1 MTDAPTPP
9 AGLPPTNDTPA
20 ASEVMDGWFRSR
32 LGGVAAPLVAAFL
45 AFLVGAIVILAA
57 GHNPLAA
64 YRAIFDGTGLNP
76 VSYFGDESDTA
87 WRNLQQTLIVFT
99 PLVCTALAVAFA
111 FRCGMFNIGGQGQYF
126 VGFFASI
133 YIGTHLAGL
142 PRLLHIVLAIV
153 AAILVAMVWGGIAGF
168 LKASVGAHEVITTI
182 MLNWIAIYGGQWLF
196 ELGGPLQGPEP
207 SLPKSG
213 ALLESARLPTFGTGL
228 QPVHVGVFIAIAA
241 LVVYTLLLNRTTL
254 GFEVRAVGFNPEA
267 ARYSGISVG
276 RNYIL
281 ALAIAGGFAGLGG
294 ALDNLGWKFTIAT
307 NDIQVSAVGF
317 VGIAVALL
325 GRNTAIG
332 IFFSALLFAALQ
344 TGTSSR
350 QIDSSIFPAELAGNL
365 STIIQAL
372 IILFVATELLIF
384 YIWAARKKVGW
395 GGASRRLRGAER

>member
-1 MTDAPTPP
+1 M
-9 AGLPPTNDTPA
+9 
-20 ASEVMDGWFRSR
+20 
-32 LGGVAAPLVAAFL
+32 
-45 AFLVGAIVILAA
+45 
-57 GHNPLAA
+57 
-64 YRAIFDGTGLNP
+64 
-76 VSYFGDESDTA
+76 
-87 WRNLQQTLIVFT
+87 
-99 PLVCTALAVAFA
+99 
-111 FRCGMFNIGGQGQYF
+111 
-126 VGFFASI
+126 
-133 YIGTHLAGL
+133 
-142 PRLLHIVLAIV
+142 
-153 AAILVAMVWGGIAGF
+153 
-168 LKASVGAHEVITTI
+168 
-182 MLNWIAIYGGQWLF
+182 
-196 ELGGPLQGPEP
+196 
-207 SLPKSG
+207 
-213 ALLESARLPTFGTGL
+213 
-228 QPVHVGVFIAIAA
+228 
-241 LVVYTLLLNRTTL
+241 
-254 GFEVRAVGFNPEA
+254 RAVGFNPEA

-365 STIIQAL
+365 STMIQAL

-395 GGASRRLRGAER
+395 GGASRRLRGAEQ